1 MLVSQRLAPSI
12 VIVVLLVATRSA
24 AAQPDEPNLC
34 MPDRPLTPGCRYA
47 PAGRPPVVT
56 PQEQAAYRA
65 RIEADY
71 LAKHGPGAYDAAL
84 RQKDAQRHQ
93 AWVARAEAARPADIP
108 VRFPLVEP
116 SAGFRIGTV
125 QRKSYG
131 HAGPEVGLA
140 FRFNQHFAIDVP
152 VALMQTWAGSLG
164 RWATFAASPAFVAS
178 LTSKDAIVYA
188 RGGPDILVPSGAS
201 GFAPNAMI
209 GGHLG
214 FGLIGFAASLP
225 NYGYVGVGYELR
237 ASLRGGVG
245 GPSSLLDVPRLGAD
259 GVLFLR
265 IGL

>member
-1 MLVSQRLAPSI
+1 MRFASLPLI
-12 VIVVLLVATRSA
+12 VGITLTARAA
-24 AAQPDEPNLC
+24 AAQPLEPNLC
-34 MPDRPLTPGCRYA
+34 MPDRPLTPGCQYA
-47 PAGRPPVVT
+47 PPGRPPVVT

-65 RIEADY
+65 RVEADY
-71 LAKHGPGAYDAAL
+71 FAKNGPSAYDAAL
-84 RQKDAQRHQ
+84 RQKDEERHR
-93 AWVARAEAARPADIP
+93 AWVSRAEAARPADIP

-131 HAGPEVGLA
+131 HAGPEVGLT
-140 FRFNQHFAIDVP
+140 FRFNRYFAVDVP
-152 VALMQTWAGSLG
+152 IALMQTWAGSLG

-178 LTSKDAIVYA
+178 LASKSSIVYA
-188 RGGPDILVPSGAS
+188 RGGPDVLVPSGAS
-201 GFAPNAMI
+201 GFAPNTMI

-214 FGLIGFAASLP
+214 FGLVGFAASLP
-225 NYGYVGVGYELR
+225 NYGYVGLGYELR

-259 GVLFLR
+259 GVFFLR